1 MRNFKS
7 VEQFSNEEVLEFV
20 QRALSFKQG
29 KAKYNSNKS
38 IANMFFENSTRTK
51 HSFEMAEKHLGMHV
65 LDFDVSKSSVAK
77 GETLYDSVLTM
88 HALGVDVAVIRHEDK
103 NYIDELEKL
112 NIHIVNAG
120 SGSGQHPSQ
129 SLLDIMTIYEEFKQ
143 FEGLKVA
150 IIGDII
156 HSRVAMSNMSLLNK
170 LGAEVIFA
178 GPTDYYNTELDA
190 YGKFMSVDEAIEQA
204 DVVMM
209 LRIQLERFKDEKVY
223 SKEEYHQNY
232 GLTTERANRL
242 KNNAIIMH
250 PAPVNRDVELADEL
264 VECGQSRIVEQM
276 RNGTYMRMAI
286 LEWTLEGEFN
296 NETSFN

>member
-7 VEQFSNEEVLEFV
+7 IDQFSNEEVMTFIE
-20 QRALSFKQG
+20 RALSYKQG
-29 KAKYNSNKS
+29 KASFKSNKS

-51 HSFEMAEKHLGMHV
+51 HSFEMAQKHLGMHV

-88 HALGVDVAVIRHEDK
+88 HALGVDAAVIRHEDRD
-103 NYIDELEKL
+103 YIDALEKL
-112 NIHIVNAG
+112 DIHIINAG
-120 SGSGQHPSQ
+120 SGDGQHPSQ
-129 SLLDIMTIYEEFKQ
+129 SLLDIMTIYEEFQEFK
-143 FEGLKVA
+143 GLKVA

-156 HSRVAMSNMSLLNK
+156 HSRVAMSNMCILNK

-178 GPTDYYNTELDA
+178 GPDDYYNHELDQ
-190 YGKFMSVDEAIEQA
+190 YGTFMSVDEAISEA

-209 LRIQLERFKDEKVY
+209 LRIQLERFKDERIF
-223 SKEEYHQNY
+223 SKEEYHQAY
-232 GLTTERANRL
+232 GLTIDRANRL
-242 KNNAIIMH
+242 KEKAIIMH

-264 VECGQSRIVEQM
+264 VECNRSRIVQQM

-286 LEWTLEGEFN
+286 LEWTLEGEFKD
-296 NETSFN
+296 EATFS